1 MADAEDIAGKVLD
14 VVGGIGGGIVGI
26 FGGAESAKGVMTGV
40 GAIKSIV
47 GDATGSNERKRAEAD
62 AKEKE
67 RRQAEQAEREKELAL
82 REREIALRER
92 EAERQAKERERD
104 KIRDFD
110 APMYPARRRPA
121 VEARTWQPT
130 ELREG
135 DRIVDIV
142 ATDERTSPPLVEDAR
157 QSTLLRR
164 GSSADVLLI
173 DEGPLVDGAQAPTS
187 ADAGRFPLQVNAS
200 PASPVSLARRADAS
214 RFELAGDPHADMER
228 DPVAVTASSTSLNQR
243 SKEG

>member
-26 FGGAESAKGVMTGV
+26 FGGSESAKGVMTGV

-142 ATDERTSPPLVEDAR
+142 ATDARTSPPLV
-157 QSTLLRR
+157 RR

-200 PASPVSLARRADAS
+200 PASPVSLALRADAS

-228 DPVAVTASSTSLNQR
+228 DPVAVTASSTSLNQH

>member
-26 FGGAESAKGVMTGV
+26 FGGSESAKGVMTGV

-67 RRQAEQAEREKELAL
+67 RRQAERELEKQALDLK
-82 REREIALRER
+82 EREIALRER
-92 EAERQAKERERD
+92 EAQAGRERD

-110 APMYPARRRPA
+110 APMYPARRRAA

-142 ATDERTSPPLVEDAR
+142 ATDARTSPPLVEDAR

-200 PASPVSLARRADAS
+200 PASPVSLALRADAS

-228 DPVAVTASSTSLNQR
+228 DPVAVTASSTSLNQH